1 LPRLF
6 DRFYRRSRNETG
18 RSAGSGLGLPIARE
32 LIELHGGT
40 LAVSLR
46 DGELSL
52 KVRLPL

>member
-40 LAVSLR
+40 LEATLR

>member
-1 LPRLF
+1 M
-6 DRFYRRSRNETG
+6 
-18 RSAGSGLGLPIARE
+18 GLPIARE